1 MRAFPALFLVA
12 LTPFLG
18 AEATDNVRQAADG
31 WMTAAVKQ
39 DEAALQRF
47 LADDLSYSHA
57 NGRTQTKPEYIA
69 AVIKGPPRYES
80 FTLSDVKIRIYGK
93 TAVFTA
99 FCDVKMVGQESFR
112 VRTLQVYLD
121 NGGQWQMTAHQSAR
135 MGR

>member
-1 MRAFPALFLVA
+1 MRFLLALLLAGGLLLAAEPADA
-12 LTPFLG
+12 
-18 AEATDNVRQAADG
+18 VREAADG
-31 WMTAAVKQ
+31 WMNAAVKQ
-39 DEAALQRF
+39 DEAGFQRY

-57 NGRTQTKPEYIA
+57 NGRTQTKSEYMA
-69 AVIKGPPRYES
+69 AVLKGPPRYES

-135 MGR
+135 VGR